1 MIPNQETG
9 EWNLVIATLI
19 KIIGLQF
26 VQGLKETPEIMP
38 QFPYLWMW
46 KLEQGFQDQE
56 SGSEGKG
63 TAIKQKLLLTDLLFL
78 HLSLA

>member
-19 KIIGLQF
+19 KITGLQF

-38 QFPYLWMW
+38 QFPYL
-46 KLEQGFQDQE
+46 
-56 SGSEGKG
+56 
-63 TAIKQKLLLTDLLFL
+63 
-78 HLSLA
+78 